1 MNAPN
6 CQFTFG
12 TKKSHNHSRSLGDE
26 VNHGNPIQFFP
37 QSWDTRKIWFSY
49 TMKMD
54 EHGPGHIKIQPI
66 SSNDFGW
73 AIMHW
78 SFHRQFRMVDQWHI
92 SDVTLLQVWT
102 LHAIMSLIYCIVI
115 CFVSLFS
122 CDKTHTNKQEKTTF
136 KTRLFMTKL
145 SDDWI
150 VFVIAWCAEERLTQQ
165 RLNQRNDR
173 AGVFSELCGLAG
185 YVVSGCC
192 CVFRAHGVIN
202 LDPVAN
208 GIPSGKLT

>member
-1 MNAPN
+1 MRLTVNSHLGQKN
-6 CQFTFG
+6 
-12 TKKSHNHSRSLGDE
+12 HNHSRSLGDE

-136 KTRLFMTKL
+136 KTPAFHDETFR
-145 SDDWI
+145 
-150 VFVIAWCAEERLTQQ
+150 
-165 RLNQRNDR
+165 RLNRFCHCMVCWGEADTTETESAKRSRRRFQRTLWLGWLCSCWMLLR
-173 AGVFSELCGLAG
+173 FSSTWG
-185 YVVSGCC
+185 YKL
-192 CVFRAHGVIN
+192 R
-202 LDPVAN
+202 
-208 GIPSGKLT
+208 PSCKWDTLW